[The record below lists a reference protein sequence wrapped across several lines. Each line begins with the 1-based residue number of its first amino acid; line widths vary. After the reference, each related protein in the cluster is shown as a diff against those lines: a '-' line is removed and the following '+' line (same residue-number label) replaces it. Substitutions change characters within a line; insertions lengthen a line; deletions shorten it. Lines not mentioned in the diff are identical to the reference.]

1 MNHGG
6 AVDATDA
13 RILLALDE
21 EPRATA
27 VALTE
32 RLGLSRNTV
41 QARWS
46 RLERDGALGPFARRV
61 DPAAL
66 G

>member
-1 MNHGG
+1 MSRLSTVNHGG

-27 VALTE
+27 
-32 RLGLSRNTV
+32 
-41 QARWS
+41 
-46 RLERDGALGPFARRV
+46 
-61 DPAAL
+61 
-66 G
+66 